1 MKKLI
6 LMMAAIA
13 FIANG
18 SNAQGTGSD
27 TRDQLQFGAKIGAN
41 LSNVYDSQGQDF
53 VADSKIGVAGGVFV
67 ALPIGKYIGIQPEL
81 LFSQKGFK
89 GSGTILGSSY
99 SFTRTTSYIDIPILL
114 AIKPIPMLT
123 ILVGPQYSYLL
134 KQKDSFDNAILSG
147 SQEQQFDNDNIRKN
161 TLCATGGVDIN
172 LNPIVIGARV
182 GWDFQQNN
190 GDGTSTT
197 PRYKNMWYQLTIGFK
212 L

>member
-1 MKKLI
+1 
-6 LMMAAIA
+6 MAAIA

-18 SNAQGTGSD
+18 SNAQGTSSD
-27 TRDQLQFGAKIGAN
+27 TRDQIQFGAKIGAN

-53 VADSKIGVAGGVFV
+53 VADSKIGVAGGVFL

>member
-18 SNAQGTGSD
+18 SNAQGTSSD
-27 TRDQLQFGAKIGAN
+27 TRDQIQFGAKIGAN

-53 VADSKIGVAGGVFV
+53 VADSKIGVAGGVFL